1 METKKIMIE
10 CETAG
15 FDEAIEQVEALVE
28 AYDGFPP
35 QVQIKGCRN
44 CTINIHPSQ
53 TKFYENTTERKE

>member
-1 METKKIMIE
+1 METNKIMIE

-53 TKFYENTTERKE
+53 TKFYETTERKE